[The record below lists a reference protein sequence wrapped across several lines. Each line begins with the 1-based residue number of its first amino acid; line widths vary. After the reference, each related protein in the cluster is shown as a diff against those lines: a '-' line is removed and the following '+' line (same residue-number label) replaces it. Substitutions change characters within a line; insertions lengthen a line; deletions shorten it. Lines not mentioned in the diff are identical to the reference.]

1 MSKIIYDV
9 IQRFEVEDGVPR
21 LISTNIQVIEGG
33 EDLMSLAATLLKQM
47 GFYDKFEEK
56 RTSQYIGYRLKNPG
70 KGDKRYQVVFQ
81 ERKDSLF
88 ISIPQDILYEHIL
101 RFKCWTGEGVEPEL
115 ITAGAVWVLP
125 SKKELF
131 LKSIDPRFTTLIEG
145 KTRGS
150 FDINEMRQEF
160 LIKSHVRRRG
170 ERNVYVSAHYKRGV
184 PGFLPPRNVL
194 EKNEEFPIE
203 TLSNRD
209 SYVILSEDKLFP
221 YAWQVSISSSEVL
234 EEFLGHFAKIIME
247 AQ

>member
-33 EDLMSLAATLLKQM
+33 EDLMSLAISLLKEL
-47 GFYDKFEEK
+47 GFYEKFDEK
-56 RTSQYIGYRLKNPG
+56 RTSQYIGYRVKKPG
-70 KGDKRYQVVFQ
+70 KGDKRYQLVFQ

-88 ISIPQDILYEHIL
+88 ISIPQDILDEHIL
-101 RFKCWTGEGVEPEL
+101 SFKYWTLVELEPEL
-115 ITAGAVWVLP
+115 TAGAVWVLP
-125 SKKELF
+125 SEKELF
-131 LKSIDPRFTTLIEG
+131 LNSLDPRFSTLIEG

-150 FDINEMRQEF
+150 FYINEITEE
-160 LIKSHVRRRG
+160 LIDCSDLPEKI
-170 ERNVYVSAHYKRGV
+170 NVSLAYCKRTILQI
-184 PGFLPPRNVL
+184 PLKNN
-194 EKNEEFPIE
+194 EKFPIE

-209 SYVILSEDKLFP
+209 SYLLLSEDKLFP

>member
-9 IQRFEVEDGVPR
+9 IQRFEVEKGVPR

-33 EDLMSLAATLLKQM
+33 EDLMSLAISLLKEL
-47 GFYDKFEEK
+47 GFYEKFEEK
-56 RTSQYIGYRLKNPG
+56 RTSQYIGYRVKKPG
-70 KGDKRYQVVFQ
+70 KGDKRYQLVFQ

-88 ISIPQDILYEHIL
+88 ISIPQDILDEHIL
-101 RFKCWTGEGVEPEL
+101 NFKYWTLLELEPEL
-115 ITAGAVWVLP
+115 TAGAVWVLP

-131 LKSIDPRFTTLIEG
+131 LNSLDARFSTLIEG
-145 KTRGS
+145 KTRGV
-150 FDINEMRQEF
+150 FYINKITER
-160 LIKSHVRRRG
+160 LIDSSDFSEKI
-170 ERNVYVSAHYKRGV
+170 NVSLAYCKRTSLQI
-184 PGFLPPRNVL
+184 PLK
-194 EKNEEFPIE
+194 KNEKFPIE

-209 SYVILSEDKLFP
+209 SYLLLSEDKLFP

>member
-21 LISTNIQVIEGG
+21 LISTNIQLIEGG
-33 EDLMSLAATLLKQM
+33 EDLISLAISFLKEL
-47 GFYDKFEEK
+47 GFYEKFEEK
-56 RTSQYIGYRLKNPG
+56 RTSQYIGYRVKELWKA
-70 KGDKRYQVVFQ
+70 DKRYQVVFQ
-81 ERKDSLF
+81 ERKESLF
-88 ISIPQDILYEHIL
+88 ISIPQDILDEHIL
-101 RFKCWTGEGVEPEL
+101 SFKYWTEEEVTPEL
-115 ITAGAVWVLP
+115 ITAGAVWILP

-131 LKSIDPRFTTLIEG
+131 LNSIDARFTTIIEG

-150 FDINEMRQEF
+150 VSINEIVKKYP
-160 LIKSHVRRRG
+160 LINSHVRRRG
-170 ERNVYVSAHYKRGV
+170 ERNVYVKAYYKGTS
-184 PGFLPPRNVL
+184 LPQVTPKTS
-194 EKNEEFPIE
+194 EKFFIE

-234 EEFLGHFAKIIME
+234 EEFLRYFAKILME

>member
-9 IQRFEVEDGVPR
+9 IQRFEIENGVPR

-33 EDLMSLAATLLKQM
+33 EDLMSLATSLLKQL

-56 RTSQYIGYRLKNPG
+56 RTSQYIGYRVKELWKA
-70 KGDKRYQVVFQ
+70 DKRYQVVFQ

-88 ISIPQDILYEHIL
+88 ISIPQDILDEHIL
-101 RFKCWTGEGVEPEL
+101 SFNYWTEEGVTPEL

-131 LKSIDPRFTTLIEG
+131 LNSIDPRFTTIIEG
-145 KTRGS
+145 KIRGN
-150 FDINEMRQEF
+150 FYINEIAKEYL
-160 LIKSHVRRRG
+160 LINSHVRRIG
-170 ERNVYVSAHYKRGV
+170 ERNVYVKAHYKRTSPPKV
-184 PGFLPPRNVL
+184 PPKTS
-194 EKNEEFPIE
+194 EKFFIE

-234 EEFLGHFAKIIME
+234 EEFVGHFAKIIME

>member
-21 LISTNIQVIEGG
+21 LISTNIQLIEGG
-33 EDLMSLAATLLKQM
+33 EDLISLAISFLKEL
-47 GFYDKFEEK
+47 GFYEKFEEK
-56 RTSQYIGYRLKNPG
+56 RTSQYIGYRVKKLWKA
-70 KGDKRYQVVFQ
+70 DKRYQVVFQ

-88 ISIPQDILYEHIL
+88 ISIPQDILDEHIL
-101 RFKCWTGEGVEPEL
+101 SFKYWTGEGVTPEL
-115 ITAGAVWVLP
+115 VTAGAVWVLP

-131 LKSIDPRFTTLIEG
+131 LNSIDPQFTTLIEG
-145 KTRGS
+145 ETRGS
-150 FDINEMRQEF
+150 FYINEIPKEYH
-160 LIKSHVRRRG
+160 LINSHVRRLG
-170 ERNVYVSAHYKRGV
+170 ERNVYVRAHFR
-184 PGFLPPRNVL
+184 
-194 EKNEEFPIE
+194 KNEKFPIE

-234 EEFLGHFAKIIME
+234 EEFLGHFAKILME

>member
-9 IQRFEVEDGVPR
+9 IQRFEVENGVPR

-33 EDLMSLAATLLKQM
+33 EDLMSLATSLLKQL

-56 RTSQYIGYRLKNPG
+56 RTSQYIGYRVKKLWKA
-70 KGDKRYQVVFQ
+70 DKRYQVVFQ

-88 ISIPQDILYEHIL
+88 ISIPQDILDEHIL
-101 RFKCWTGEGVEPEL
+101 SFKYWTGEGVKPEL
-115 ITAGAVWVLP
+115 VTAGSLWVLP

-131 LKSIDPRFTTLIEG
+131 FNSIDPRFTTLIEG

-150 FDINEMRQEF
+150 FYINEITKEQ
-160 LIKSHVRRRG
+160 LINSHVRRG
-170 ERNVYVSAHYKRGV
+170 EPNVYVRAHYRRR
-184 PGFLPPRNVL
+184 FLPKILLN
-194 EKNEEFPIE
+194 KNEKFPIE

-209 SYVILSEDKLFP
+209 SYVIFSEDKLFP

-234 EEFLGHFAKIIME
+234 EEFLGHFAKILME

>member
-33 EDLMSLAATLLKQM
+33 EDLMSSAAILLKQM

-56 RTSQYIGYRLKNPG
+56 RTSQYIGYRVKKPG

-88 ISIPQDILYEHIL
+88 ISIPQDILDEHIL
-101 RFKCWTGEGVEPEL
+101 SFKYWTLVEVEPEL
-115 ITAGAVWVLP
+115 RAGSVWVLP
-125 SKKELF
+125 SKKDLF
-131 LKSIDPRFTTLIEG
+131 LNSIDPRFTTLIEG
-145 KTRGS
+145 KIRGT
-150 FDINEMRQEF
+150 FYINEIREQLTDYSALPEK
-160 LIKSHVRRRG
+160 I
-170 ERNVYVSAHYKRGV
+170 NVSFASCKRTILKI
-184 PGFLPPRNVL
+184 PLK
-194 EKNEEFPIE
+194 KNEKFPIE

-209 SYVILSEDKLFP
+209 SYVIFSEDKLFP
-221 YAWQVSISSSEVL
+221 YAWQVSISSSEVI

-247 AQ
+247 AK